1 MIESLLL
8 LIWRHLM
15 YYTADAGG
23 EGVRPTT
30 LSLTFSSAG
39 MSSTAPGAVSVRALE
54 RIAASLRGVLD
65 RLDDV
70 DVASRKDDAYHAM
83 LVRRLR
89 ELCGG
94 LSE

>member
-1 MIESLLL
+1 M
-8 LIWRHLM
+8 WRHLL

-30 LSLTFSSAG
+30 LSLSFSTATMG
-39 MSSTAPGAVSVRALE
+39 ASSAPGAVSLRSLE
-54 RIAASLRGVLD
+54 RIAASLRGILD

-70 DVASRKDDAYHAM
+70 DAAISRKEDAYHSM

-94 LSE
+94 LIGPE